1 MAEHRSPKAGVV
13 GSIPTWPAL
22 NFSTPSIKGGVLDV
36 SKEMLVAPKRKKK
49 LNLFQKIQ
57 RFWRETVGELR
68 KVTWPTPQEAW
79 KMTRLVLIVMV
90 IMAVI
95 LGVLDFAFSQLISLL
110 VAI

>member
-1 MAEHRSPKAGVV
+1 MAAK
-13 GSIPTWPAL
+13 
-22 NFSTPSIKGGVLDV
+22 K
-36 SKEMLVAPKRKKK
+36 KKK
-49 LNLFQKIQ
+49 LTIFQKLQ
-57 RFWRETVGELR
+57 RFWRETIGELR
-68 KVTWPTPQEAW
+68 KVTWPTPPEAW